1 MTSRAKIGAIC
12 AAAALVLGGSYATA
26 DSLDLAPGFLTLKPP
41 LPRVQPFPNAP
52 KLHLEPSARAGFK
65 TESDID
71 SGIFRDLLRQF
82 SGDYRLKGTKFSVW
96 VGDASGDE
104 LASLEPETALP
115 AASTTK
121 LLTATATMSQLGSS
135 ARARTL
141 TAWDAKNRKLYLI
154 AGGDMLLGAGTDAL
168 DSAAGYAGLQ
178 TLAADTV
185 KGLANAQS
193 SGGKSSQNGKGK
205 KPRANVLQEKPY
217 SLVLDTSWFGTET
230 RSKAWKPDNYQW
242 AGLIQGMG
250 INTGKIHPDQW
261 GYQPDPARTVGDAF
275 AAALG
280 TAAGAAPQSITTE
293 KSGLATT
300 ENLDPTKPLPAVG
313 KAQNGGKPTIVG
325 IAQGAPLSQVARVML
340 KESDNTLAETL
351 GRLVALHRGSKPAFA
366 DAGAAVMQSVQD
378 LGVDLGTSKLA
389 GCSGLSYDT
398 HISAR
403 VLADVVRVTA
413 DPKHPELHTITANL
427 PVAAVDGTLK
437 DSYGNTPAAGILRGK
452 TGTLGISNA
461 LAGTFVRNNEVFFYG
476 LVISGYPEGG
486 GGQTIGAKQ
495 MLFQGLLGGKTE
507 FSSQNPKEK
516 AKSAPASPVQ
526 S

>member
-1 MTSRAKIGAIC
+1 MSSRAKMGAIC
-12 AAAALVLGGSYATA
+12 AATALVLGGAYVTA
-26 DSLDLAPGFLTLKPP
+26 DSLDVVPGFLTLKPP

-52 KLHLEPSARAGFK
+52 QLRLEPSARAGFK
-65 TESDID
+65 NESDID
-71 SGIFRDLLRQF
+71 PGIFRDLLRQF

-96 VGDASGDE
+96 IGDASGDE
-104 LASLEPETALP
+104 MASIEPETALP

-121 LLTATATMSQLGSS
+121 LLTATAVMSQLGPS

-154 AGGDMLLGAGTDAL
+154 AGGDILLGAGADAL

-185 KGLANAQS
+185 KGLASVQPNA
-193 SGGKSSQNGKGK
+193 GKSSQNGRGK
-205 KPRANVLQEKPY
+205 NTRANVLQEKPY
-217 SLVLDTSWFGTET
+217 SLVLDTSWFGSET
-230 RSKAWKPDNYQW
+230 RSRAWKPDNYQW

-250 INTGKIHPDQW
+250 INTGKINPDQW
-261 GYQPDPARTVGDAF
+261 GYQPDSAKTVGEAF

-280 TAAGAAPQSITTE
+280 VAAGTPPQSITAE

-300 ENLDPTKPLPAVG
+300 ENLDPTKPLPIVG
-313 KAQNGGKPTIVG
+313 KAQSGGKPTVVG
-325 IAQGAPLSQVARVML
+325 IAQGAPLSQVTRVML

-351 GRLVALHRGSKPAFA
+351 GRLVALHRGNKPTFA
-366 DAGAAVMQSVQD
+366 DAGAAVMQSVKD
-378 LGVDLGTSKLA
+378 LGVDLGISKLA

-403 VLADVVRVTA
+403 VLADVVRVTV
-413 DPKHPELHTITANL
+413 DSKHPELHTITANL

-437 DSYGNTPAAGILRGK
+437 NSYGNTPAAGILRGK

-507 FSSQNPKEK
+507 FSGSDPKDK
-516 AKSAPASPVQ
+516 AQPAPANPPQ